1 MVIYVDVLIVTNFL
15 ISYFLLMASAL
26 LAEYTYSKKRIIF
39 SAFTGAL
46 FCLYIFVDS
55 GTVLLDF
62 LIKSFSLVVCSA
74 AAFGIKDRKKLI
86 LQMLCYFVLNMMLTG
101 MVYLISFEN
110 AAVYQ
115 NNMFYYFS
123 VNPVILVVSSA
134 VIYIAILLFEIVKE
148 KISPQKIYYMDIF
161 FKEFSLIDVA
171 AFFDSGLKLKDIV
184 SNKDVVIVGYEKI
197 KDFLPC
203 ELKNNIY
210 HFFRGSY
217 SNVVGGFIPVFFST
231 LSGNGMIPAVKS
243 EYILVENKR
252 IDNILV
258 AFTEG
263 DLGEN
268 VTALFGA
275 DIRKQF

>member
-1 MVIYVDVLIVTNFL
+1 MTNFL

-26 LAEYTYSKKRIIF
+26 LAEYTYSRKRIIF

-55 GTVLLDF
+55 GIVLLDF
-62 LIKSFSLVVCSA
+62 IFKSFSLVVCSA
-74 AAFGIKDRKKLI
+74 AAFGIKNRKKLLI
-86 LQMLCYFVLNMMLTG
+86 QMLCYFALNMLLTG
-101 MVYLISFEN
+101 IVYLVSFEN

-123 VNPVILVVSSA
+123 INPVILVVSSA
-134 VIYIAILLFEIVKE
+134 VIYIAILVFELVKE
-148 KISPQKIYYMDIF
+148 KISPQKTYYIDIF
-161 FKEFSLIDVA
+161 FKEFSLEKVS
-171 AFFDSGLKLKDIV
+171 AFYDSGLKLKDIV
-184 SNKDVVIVGYEKI
+184 SNKDVLIIGYEKL
-197 KDFLPC
+197 KDKLPC

-210 HFFRGSY
+210 YFFKGSY
-217 SNVVGGFIPVFFST
+217 NNVVGGFIPVFFST

-243 EYILVENKR
+243 EYILIENKR
-252 IDNILV
+252 IENILI
-258 AFTEG
+258 AFTES

-268 VTALFGA
+268 VTALFGT